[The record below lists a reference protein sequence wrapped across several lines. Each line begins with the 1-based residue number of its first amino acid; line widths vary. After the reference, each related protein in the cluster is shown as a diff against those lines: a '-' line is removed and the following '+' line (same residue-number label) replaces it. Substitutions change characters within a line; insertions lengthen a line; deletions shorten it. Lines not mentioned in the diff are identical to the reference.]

1 MRFECFVCSVFCS
14 EESWQDLL
22 QAVSSHSVCVEGGA
36 PLKRTQACI
45 VHYLHRVFRHVARN
59 SSRLEHLSITQAIQR
74 AFPELSN
81 IALKKK
87 APSSARPTQMQKRI
101 QNSTGEGGL
110 NMTATYFS
118 GEMFELNQM
127 KVPRTFQ
134 GQVVRTQDLLGASL
148 TTEEELRHFDKMSKK
163 ETITTADTLQLYT
176 SPVREALPPLT
187 PVFPSSTELVSAI
200 DEQDNMSHLLEP
212 TDLLKSALDVIG
224 AFANGSLDGK
234 VDFVYLN
241 YSSEMD
247 SPKFDPYSLVVV
259 SKAAVNP
266 EHYVI
271 SRFGIT
277 HIYCDGSKE
286 NFSFAEWCS
295 HTIVHRILKEIPT
308 FKRFFLQKMLRKWKR
323 NVRLVVFGRRCR
335 QLSKLTMRYFSD
347 FSTASIKVKH
357 LVNEVLTLQLF
368 EPETA
373 DSYTLDAFE
382 DHYTHSI
389 TAARK
394 PLLRLFKLCRQIVSE
409 VEAKKMSELRA
420 VEAEVVDQPFVSDL
434 PISQQREKALRMAA
448 RLESARDHVS
458 RLPSLTLLVD
468 RMLSS
473 SLVALVQ
480 RSTTA
485 CVTRLLEASDA
496 DSSQNILMEEDDT
509 QRAPQCVLRAVFY
522 IEHTAGNMCRLTC
535 VCAYLK
541 ANDKMHVNVMLSSGR
556 GCWATAGSGLM
567 EVNH

>member
-1 MRFECFVCSVFCS
+1 MRFECIVCSVRCS
-14 EESWQDLL
+14 EESWQNLV

-36 PLKRTQACI
+36 PLKRTQARI

-74 AFPELSN
+74 AFPELSGL
-81 IALKKK
+81 ALKRK
-87 APSSARPTQMQKRI
+87 ALSSAKPTRMEAERQDG
-101 QNSTGEGGL
+101 TGEARQ

-118 GEMFELNQM
+118 GQMFELNQM

-148 TTEEELRHFDKMSKK
+148 ATEEELRHFDKVFKK
-163 ETITTADTLQLYT
+163 EMITTADTLELYM
-176 SPVREALPPLT
+176 SPVREALPPLS
-187 PVFPSSTELVSAI
+187 PVFPSSAELVSTA
-200 DEQDNMSHLLEP
+200 DEQDMAHLLEP

-241 YSSEMD
+241 YSSKMD

-277 HIYCDGSKE
+277 HVYCDGTKE

-308 FKRFFLQKMLRKWKR
+308 FKRFFLQKMLLKWKR

-347 FSTASIKVKH
+347 FSTASIKVKY

-368 EPETA
+368 EPQTA
-373 DSYTLDAFE
+373 DSYTLGAFE

-389 TAARK
+389 AAARK

-420 VEAEVVDQPFVSDL
+420 VEAEVVNQPFVSDL

-448 RLESARDHVS
+448 RLESAKDHVG

-473 SLVALVQ
+473 SLVTLVQ

-496 DSSQNILMEEDDT
+496 DGSQSTVMEDDDT
-509 QRAPQCVLRAVFY
+509 QRAPQCVLQAVFY
-522 IEHTAGNMCRLTC
+522 IEDTTGNVCRL
-535 VCAYLK
+535 
-541 ANDKMHVNVMLSSGR
+541 
-556 GCWATAGSGLM
+556 
-567 EVNH
+567 